1 MEDFFKKFLYT
12 GVGLVSMTAEKLQ
25 EAVDDLV
32 GEGKMSK
39 EEGKKIV
46 DEFINNAEAKKDE
59 FESKMKQAADDVASN
74 LKFPTKKDL
83 QSLLERIEAIE
94 KKLGIEHTASEE
106 TDESPEAADSEKK
119 EEE

>member
-32 GEGKMSK
+32 GNGKLSR

-46 DEFINNAEAKKDE
+46 EDFMSNAEAKKDE
-59 FESKMKQAADDVASN
+59 FESKMKQAADNVAEN
-74 LKFPTKKDL
+74 LKFPTQKDFNA
-83 QSLLERIEAIE
+83 LLKRIEVLE
-94 KKLGIEHTASEE
+94 EKLGIKREEAKTEASAEGE
-106 TDESPEAADSEKK
+106 AKSDE
-119 EEE
+119 